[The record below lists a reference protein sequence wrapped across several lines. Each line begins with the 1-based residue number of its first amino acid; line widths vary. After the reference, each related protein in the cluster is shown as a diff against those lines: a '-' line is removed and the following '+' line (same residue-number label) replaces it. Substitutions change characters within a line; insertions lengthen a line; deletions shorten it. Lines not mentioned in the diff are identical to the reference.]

1 MLGDGDEVVN
11 IESLEVCQNWA
22 DSGYPFNRTVFPG
35 VNHFEIIS
43 NEAVL
48 KAIGEVIEDQ
58 MNSAGR
64 LSALTSLSGLMIVMV
79 MNLMF

>member
-1 MLGDGDEVVN
+1 MN
-11 IESLEVCQNWA
+11 KESLEVCQNWA

-35 VNHFEIIS
+35 VNHAEIIS
-43 NEAVL
+43 HEAVL
-48 KAIGEVIEDQ
+48 NAIEQIVKDQ

-64 LSALTSLSGLMIVMV
+64 LSTLSSLYGLMIVAV